1 MRLLIKQAKIINP
14 GGAHHGKKLD
24 ILIQNGLIKKVGNN
38 LGEEADRRLSSRQ
51 LCVSPGWVDMGVQI
65 GDPGYE
71 QREDITSVS
80 AAAAAGGYTTLLSWP
95 NTAPAVDTKAGVLY
109 VRRQTQGQLVEI
121 YPIGA
126 VSRQCKGE
134 DITEMIDMQRAGAIA
149 FSDGRFP
156 IQSAGLML
164 RALQYVK
171 SFDGLVINQPLEKD
185 VEPHGQMHEGVISTS
200 LGMKGIPNLAEEL
213 MAQRDIYLVGYAGS
227 RLHLANISS
236 AGTVALVRKAKKEG
250 LNITASTP
258 VMNLL
263 FSDEK
268 LQDFDANYKVLP
280 PLRGETDRLA
290 LIEGIL
296 DGTIDLITSNH
307 VPLEEDRKKLEFP
320 YAGFGAIG
328 LETAFGALIA
338 HLGSEF
344 NLEQLVQALSIR
356 PRDIFGLEHPVIV
369 EGQAAD
375 LTVFDPSEEWTYT
388 QDTVRSKSANS
399 PFIGQK
405 LTGRVL
411 AVINNRKS
419 YFS

>member
-1 MRLLIKQAKIINP
+1 MKLLIKQATIIDP
-14 GGAHHGKKLD
+14 GGIHHGKKLD
-24 ILIQNGLIKKVGNN
+24 ILIQNGLIKKVGDD
-38 LGEEADRRLSSRQ
+38 LQEEADRRLSSRQ
-51 LCVSPGWVDMGVQI
+51 LCLSPGWIDVGVQI

-71 QREDITSVS
+71 HREDIASVS
-80 AAAAAGGYTTLLSWP
+80 AAAAAGGYTTILSWP
-95 NTAPAVDTKAGVLY
+95 NTMPAVDTKAGVLY

-126 VSRQCKGE
+126 VSKDCKGA
-134 DITEMIDMQRAGAIA
+134 DVTEMIDMQRAGALA

-164 RALQYVK
+164 RALQYVR
-171 SFDGLVINQPLEKD
+171 SFDGLIINQPLEKD

-236 AGTVALVRKAKKEG
+236 AGTVALVRQAKQEG
-250 LNITASTP
+250 LNVTASTP

-268 LQDFDANYKVLP
+268 LKDFDANYKVLP
-280 PLRGETDRLA
+280 PLRGEADRQA
-290 LIEGIL
+290 LVEGVL

-328 LETAFGALIA
+328 LETAFGALNT
-338 HLGSEF
+338 HLGSQF
-344 NLEQLVQALSIR
+344 GLEKLVQALSVR
-356 PRDIFGLEHPVIV
+356 SRMLLGLPQPLIA
-369 EGQAAD
+369 EGQAANI
-375 LTVFDPSEEWTYT
+375 TVFDPTLEWTYAEGS
-388 QDTVRSKSANS
+388 VKSKSVNA
-399 PFIGQK
+399 PFIGQQFRGK
-405 LTGRVL
+405 VL